1 MREFAAKCEFAHL
14 IEHVKNEGYTKAV
27 NTGLRH
33 SRASYLVTLNS
44 DTIVPKNWIN
54 ALLNCINK
62 DPETGIVSID
72 QSPTAQAFYNTVL
85 VFAGLTLFGSLSYYV
100 VVFLAEVSE

>member
-1 MREFAAKCEFAHL
+1 MFESGKFF
-14 IEHVKNEGYTKAV
+14 IT
-27 NTGLRH
+27 
-33 SRASYLVTLNS
+33 
-44 DTIVPKNWIN
+44 
-54 ALLNCINK
+54 

-85 VFAGLTLFGSLSYYV
+85 VFAGLTLFGSLSYYA

>member
-1 MREFAAKCEFAHL
+1 MC
-14 IEHVKNEGYTKAV
+14 
-27 NTGLRH
+27 
-33 SRASYLVTLNS
+33 LVAIMFESGKFFIT
-44 DTIVPKNWIN
+44 
-54 ALLNCINK
+54 

-85 VFAGLTLFGSLSYYV
+85 VFAGFTLFGSLSYYA

>member
-1 MREFAAKCEFAHL
+1 MFESGKFF
-14 IEHVKNEGYTKAV
+14 IT
-27 NTGLRH
+27 
-33 SRASYLVTLNS
+33 
-44 DTIVPKNWIN
+44 
-54 ALLNCINK
+54 

-85 VFAGLTLFGSLSYYV
+85 VFAGFTLFGSLSYYA